1 MAFRSFS
8 LQSATIRGVEA
19 VPVSVEVVISNG
31 IPGFAIVGMADAAI
45 QESRERVKAALRSSG
60 FVMPTEKIV
69 VNLAPGALRKTGSGF
84 DLPIAL
90 GILAATGQIDPE
102 AIRDALVV
110 GELSL
115 GGGVRCSA
123 GMLAY
128 QRCAASL
135 GLNLVAGI
143 PDEGLIELE
152 GLTCKLLE
160 RLSHIREPRF
170 ASAPALCLD
179 GLRPSGDYS
188 EVLGHEMAKRAL
200 QVAAAGGHGVIMVGP
215 PGSGK
220 TMLAQRF
227 GSILPELHEQERL
240 ESALIHSVV
249 GEDVTGILA
258 GQRPFRSPHH
268 SATAAG
274 LVGGGSPPRPGEAS
288 LAHNGVLFLDELSEF
303 KASVLQTLRQP
314 LESGSITLTRA
325 DGAYAFP
332 ARFQFLAATNPC
344 PCGYFGDP
352 AGRCRCAPAAVQAYQ
367 NRIGGPLLDRI
378 DIRIDVWRSD
388 SRELLKREAG
398 KSSAELREG
407 VERARAFA
415 RRRVDAGAKGGKEK
429 HAAPKRRLPVF
440 SSDGR
445 VLPFV
450 GGNERAKRSGVGED
464 AASGAYYRRHRGA
477 EAGAGGSCRR
487 SVRPAFWRGI
497 EMVGE
502 PTTTEAKRIHKAHY
516 ASIPVTKL
524 QGPRYALRR
533 GANGYPD
540 SLMGIP
546 DPPKTL
552 YVVGNLDALNDGLAV
567 VGARKATPYGSS
579 AAAKFAGLAAAKGV
593 PVVSGGALGCDS
605 QAHRGALDA
614 GGKTVAVLG
623 GGCDVPYPVRN
634 ASLFQEIVDKGGAV
648 VSERDWEFPPLP
660 YTFRARNRIIAGLA
674 RATLIVEA
682 GLPSGT
688 FSTADEALAANRDVL
703 VVPGPITSPTSLGAN
718 RLIYQGATPIIDSE
732 TFEDALF
739 GLFGCLRRED
749 MRDATAKASVEAGPL
764 AGMGEEDEADPLLAA
779 LCANPMRVE
788 QMLALPWDGKG
799 QTADKLTNIMLKL
812 AAYER
817 DGLVA
822 RFPDGRYGPA
832 KV

>member
-274 LVGGGSPPRPGEAS
+274 LVGG
-288 LAHNGVLFLDELSEF
+288 
-303 KASVLQTLRQP
+303 
-314 LESGSITLTRA
+314 
-325 DGAYAFP
+325 
-332 ARFQFLAATNPC
+332 
-344 PCGYFGDP
+344 
-352 AGRCRCAPAAVQAYQ
+352 
-367 NRIGGPLLDRI
+367 
-378 DIRIDVWRSD
+378 
-388 SRELLKREAG
+388 
-398 KSSAELREG
+398 
-407 VERARAFA
+407 
-415 RRRVDAGAKGGKEK
+415 RVA
-429 HAAPKRRLPVF
+429 AAPWGGIARPQRR
-440 SSDGR
+440 
-445 VLPFV
+445 
-450 GGNERAKRSGVGED
+450 
-464 AASGAYYRRHRGA
+464 
-477 EAGAGGSCRR
+477 
-487 SVRPAFWRGI
+487 
-497 EMVGE
+497 
-502 PTTTEAKRIHKAHY
+502 
-516 ASIPVTKL
+516 
-524 QGPRYALRR
+524 
-533 GANGYPD
+533 
-540 SLMGIP
+540 
-546 DPPKTL
+546 
-552 YVVGNLDALNDGLAV
+552 AV
-567 VGARKATPYGSS
+567 SR
-579 AAAKFAGLAAAKGV
+579 
-593 PVVSGGALGCDS
+593 
-605 QAHRGALDA
+605 
-614 GGKTVAVLG
+614 
-623 GGCDVPYPVRN
+623 
-634 ASLFQEIVDKGGAV
+634 
-648 VSERDWEFPPLP
+648 
-660 YTFRARNRIIAGLA
+660 
-674 RATLIVEA
+674 
-682 GLPSGT
+682 
-688 FSTADEALAANRDVL
+688 
-703 VVPGPITSPTSLGAN
+703 
-718 RLIYQGATPIIDSE
+718 
-732 TFEDALF
+732 
-739 GLFGCLRRED
+739 
-749 MRDATAKASVEAGPL
+749 
-764 AGMGEEDEADPLLAA
+764 
-779 LCANPMRVE
+779 
-788 QMLALPWDGKG
+788 
-799 QTADKLTNIMLKL
+799 
-812 AAYER
+812 
-817 DGLVA
+817 
-822 RFPDGRYGPA
+822 
-832 KV
+832 